1 MATQYYSSSAASEKL
16 EEIDEEQLMWQ
27 SEHAA
32 AHHHHHHHHH
42 HIPEEDED
50 DDSEE
55 DELMIEDASS
65 MSSSPSI
72 PDENINFD
80 LVYALHTFVATVE
93 GQASV
98 VKGDAL
104 ILMEDTNIYWWLVE
118 VLKTREVGYIPA
130 ENIETPYER
139 LARLNKHRNVEITSP
154 SIHDTTPLPLVAQH
168 PLNPTRRVT
177 IGDESMSKIFHYE
190 VESEIDEDEDQE
202 RYEEMDED
210 DLSEENHDQ
219 THTDN
224 DHASETQ
231 QHQEEF
237 HEMIMDPEE
246 QPVETKQEW
255 QEKSWDIEDTQ
266 QPTEIPSTSTTCSTL
281 EQNSE
286 EEQQPQTMELRV
298 FAGNIGQGPLFHT
311 FYISLSTTADELVK
325 TSVQKFGMNINMEP
339 SENTTI
345 EYYLAVQGMDGDEYV
360 LSAQDKPFSIFKTL
374 TDSLT
379 TPMPSF
385 SHIKRISQ
393 QLLSSLQSRNSTSR
407 RPRSSSFSNYEQT
420 NYDEDSVIRFYL
432 HRRIKRAHERE
443 GLLYIKVSLYPDET
457 SIITS
462 TMAGPQPAFTKNPT
476 VPKSSKMSKKRQQQQ
491 QQIRSE
497 IDRIDKII
505 SVRQESLI
513 GAVINL
519 ALEKFHVPDAV
530 ADDYQAGN
538 PEQLQDS
545 RQLGKYK
552 MSVRGHGQETELNP
566 NELMSNV
573 LLQQKSSSPNH
584 SGPITS
590 DLLFVLRKAG
600 SAVKKPYQKER
611 HLGMQKSNQVNPL
624 PPLSISQQQQQQ
636 QQQSDEYTR
645 RPSILDI
652 LMDAAPK
659 MGERRPSVMS
669 SLLEPP
675 PRLTEDN
682 RRPSGLNNINQ
693 ERKSHQQ
700 QYIQQASP
708 SSSSSSSFPTS
719 TKSPNSILGF
729 NRRSSAQ
736 SSSVLSSSSIDEQQL
751 VNSDST
757 LIIDHLEVTPTSSSS
772 IMRPSNT
779 NSTDSRKK
787 ESFKQQFKR
796 FVGWGSSSSASTKK
810 QANIPPPLTTPF
822 STQSD
827 LQSPSE
833 ISFVSAP
840 STPLPPTPGTPR
852 SFLPAN
858 PKSRQG
864 SASHPLEVSTPIMS
878 RRPSEATAL
887 NDPSAAAMA
896 AAAAVTAANKR
907 LSTVSS
913 VSSSTASSVTSEEI
927 AAAAHQGL
935 MMADTNDDD
944 SSDDEDQQERP
955 TSVSNGNSNDA
966 KKKDKG
972 SLEQSVDLSPQQ
984 AMQAEV
990 TTPRNAAVEEPNDIQ
1005 VQYAMWMNSQTN
1017 VNIPEEEASA
1027 APILPAKSPA
1037 SSIITVSSS
1046 AILTK
1051 ALPPV
1056 TPHQPAKSPLRSK
1069 SSNISNATTAT
1080 ANMAPSVVATTPAQ
1094 STCATTATPSI
1105 ASANT
1110 KTEIEEDASSIHQQQ
1125 QQQPPHQPQQKQ
1137 QQQQQLEPLHPMPS
1151 NNGQD
1156 LDDLFLLVAHGV
1168 DFLTIRENTKWEEE
1182 GGYDFHPWN
1191 RPQSSFAVRQ
1201 QEQQQQQRNK
1211 DVPPLPVDY
1220 TSQRNQSQDGSNGS
1234 ISGSSASMNGNH
1246 ETAAD
1251 NTSAALTMAR
1261 SLLLSPA
1268 ASEEQQQQ
1276 QQQKQNKPISPPLT
1290 PLPQQP
1296 LQENPQEEHVQQPQ
1310 QQESP
1315 LSMAKRILGAKVE
1328 IPSPSAQPVAV
1339 PQQHQSVDD
1348 EELQRI
1354 VASHIVF

>member
-1 MATQYYSSSAASEKL
+1 MSAQYYSSSAASEKL
-16 EEIDEEQLMWQ
+16 EEIDEEEQLMWQ

-32 AHHHHHHHHH
+32 AHHHHHRHHHH
-42 HIPEEDED
+42 HIPEEDEED
-50 DDSEE
+50 DQDSEE

-154 SIHDTTPLPLVAQH
+154 SIHDTTPLPLMAQH

-190 VESEIDEDEDQE
+190 VESEIDEDEEQDRFEEEDEDELEEEEHADQE
-202 RYEEMDED
+202 I
-210 DLSEENHDQ
+210 
-219 THTDN
+219 
-224 DHASETQ
+224 

-246 QPVETKQEW
+246 PAETKQEW
-255 QEKSWDIEDTQ
+255 QEKSWDTEDAQ
-266 QPTEIPSTSTTCSTL
+266 QPAEIPSASTTCSTL

-286 EEQQPQTMELRV
+286 EDQPQTMDLRV

-311 FYISLSTTADELVK
+311 FSISLSTTADDLVK
-325 TSVQKFGMNINMEP
+325 TSVQKFGMNSNME
-339 SENTTI
+339 SSQDTTI

-393 QLLSSLQSRNSTSR
+393 QSLSSLQSRNSTSR

-420 NYDEDSVIRFYL
+420 SYDEDSVIRFYL

-457 SIITS
+457 SI
-462 TMAGPQPAFTKNPT
+462 
-476 VPKSSKMSKKRQQQQ
+476 
-491 QQIRSE
+491 QIRSE

-505 SVRQESLI
+505 SVRQESPI

-538 PEQLQDS
+538 YEQLRDS

-552 MSVRGHGQETELNP
+552 MSVRGNGQETELDP
-566 NELMSNV
+566 KELMSNV

-584 SGPITS
+584 TGPITS

-600 SAVKKPYQKER
+600 SVVKKPSQKER
-611 HLGMQKSNQVNPL
+611 HLSTQKSNQVDQL
-624 PPLSISQQQQQQ
+624 PQLSIA
-636 QQQSDEYTR
+636 QQSEEYTR

-682 RRPSGLNNINQ
+682 RRPSGLNSINQ
-693 ERKSHQQ
+693 ERKPHQQ
-700 QYIQQASP
+700 QYTQQTSP

-736 SSSVLSSSSIDEQQL
+736 SSSVISSSSIDEHQL

-757 LIIDHLEVTPTSSSS
+757 LIMDHLEVTPTSSSS
-772 IMRPSNT
+772 IMRPSNS

-796 FVGWGSSSSASTKK
+796 FVGWGSSSSSSSSAKK
-810 QANIPPPLTTPF
+810 QSNIPPPLTTPF
-822 STQSD
+822 FTQSD
-827 LQSPSE
+827 IQSPSD

-852 SFLPAN
+852 SFLPGN
-858 PKSRQG
+858 SKSRQG

-878 RRPSEATAL
+878 RRPSETTTL

-927 AAAAHQGL
+927 AAAANQGL
-935 MMADTNDDD
+935 MMTDTNDDD
-944 SSDDEDQQERP
+944 DDSLDDEEGQQEEP
-955 TSVSNGNSNDA
+955 VSVMNNVETKN
-966 KKKDKG
+966 
-972 SLEQSVDLSPQQ
+972 SLEQPANAPQ
-984 AMQAEV
+984 AMQAEATV
-990 TTPRNAAVEEPNDIQ
+990 VEEPNDIQ
-1005 VQYAMWMNSQTN
+1005 AQYAMWMNSQTN
-1017 VNIPEEEASA
+1017 VHIPEEETNI
-1027 APILPAKSPA
+1027 APIPPAKSPA
-1037 SSIITVSSS
+1037 SSIITAANT

-1056 TPHQPAKSPLRSK
+1056 TPQQPAKSPLRNK

-1080 ANMAPSVVATTPAQ
+1080 TNVATSVVATTPAQ

-1110 KTEIEEDASSIHQQQ
+1110 KTEIDDSMMDSSSVHQQQ
-1125 QQQPPHQPQQKQ
+1125 QQQ

-1168 DFLTIRENTKWEEE
+1168 DFLTSRENTKWEEE

-1201 QEQQQQQRNK
+1201 REQQQRNK
-1211 DVPPLPVDY
+1211 EVPPLPVDY
-1220 TSQRNQSQDGSNGS
+1220 TSLRNQSHDGSNVS
-1234 ISGSSASMNGNH
+1234 VSDLSANNNGNH
-1246 ETAAD
+1246 EGASD
-1251 NTSAALTMAR
+1251 NTSAALAMAR
-1261 SLLLSPA
+1261 SLLLSPT

-1276 QQQKQNKPISPPLT
+1276 QQQQNKPISPPLT

-1310 QQESP
+1310 SQQQQQQQQQQESP

-1328 IPSPSAQPVAV
+1328 IQSPNPQPVSQQPQ

>member
-16 EEIDEEQLMWQ
+16 EEIDEEEQLMWQ

-32 AHHHHHHHHH
+32 THHHHHHHH
-42 HIPEEDED
+42 HIPEEDEE

-154 SIHDTTPLPLVAQH
+154 SIHDITPLPLVAQH

-190 VESEIDEDEDQE
+190 VESEIDEDEEQDHFG
-202 RYEEMDED
+202 EMDED
-210 DLSEENHDQ
+210 DLSEDHHDQ
-219 THTDN
+219 ARADS
-224 DHASETQ
+224 DHSSEI
-231 QHQEEF
+231 QHHPEEF

-246 QPVETKQEW
+246 QQPVETKQEW
-255 QEKSWDIEDTQ
+255 QEKSWDVEETQ
-266 QPTEIPSTSTTCSTL
+266 QPAEIPSTSTTCSTL
-281 EQNSE
+281 EQNNE
-286 EEQQPQTMELRV
+286 EEQQQPQTMALRV

-311 FYISLSTTADELVK
+311 FSISLSTAADELVK
-325 TSVQKFGMNINMEP
+325 TSVQKFGMNNNMEP
-339 SENTTI
+339 SEDTTI

-393 QLLSSLQSRNSTSR
+393 QSLSSLQSRNSTSR

-457 SIITS
+457 SIVTS
-462 TMAGPQPAFTKNPT
+462 TMASPQPAFTKNPT

-491 QQIRSE
+491 IRSE

-505 SVRQESLI
+505 SVRQESPI

-530 ADDYQAGN
+530 ADEYQAGN
-538 PEQLQDS
+538 CEQLRDS

-566 NELMSNV
+566 YELMSNV

-600 SAVKKPYQKER
+600 SAVKKPSQKER
-611 HLGMQKSNQVNPL
+611 HLGTQKLNQVDPL
-624 PPLSISQQQQQQ
+624 PPLFVSQQQQQ
-636 QQQSDEYTR
+636 SEEHVR

-751 VNSDST
+751 INSEST
-757 LIIDHLEVTPTSSSS
+757 LIMDHLEVTPTSSSS
-772 IMRPSNT
+772 IMRPSNS

-796 FVGWGSSSSASTKK
+796 FVGWGSSSSSSTKK
-810 QANIPPPLTTPF
+810 QANVPPPLTTPF

-827 LQSPSE
+827 IPSPSD

-858 PKSRQG
+858 SKSRQG

-878 RRPSEATAL
+878 RRSSETTAL

-913 VSSSTASSVTSEEI
+913 MSSSTASSVTSEEI
-927 AAAAHQGL
+927 AAAANQGI
-935 MMADTNDDD
+935 MVADTNDDD
-944 SSDDEDQQERP
+944 SSDDEDQQAKP
-955 TSVSNGNSNDA
+955 ASAIHSGDDNDVQKNKHSV
-966 KKKDKG
+966 
-972 SLEQSVDLSPQQ
+972 EQSVDLPQPQ
-984 AMQAEV
+984 PQPMQAEV
-990 TTPRNAAVEEPNDIQ
+990 TTPSNVVVEESNDIQ
-1005 VQYAMWMNSQTN
+1005 AQYAMWMNSQTN
-1017 VNIPEEEASA
+1017 VNIPEEEASV
-1027 APILPAKSPA
+1027 APIPPAKSPA
-1037 SSIITVSSS
+1037 SSIITASSS

-1056 TPHQPAKSPLRSK
+1056 TPHQPTKSPLRSK
-1069 SSNISNATTAT
+1069 SSNISNVTTAT
-1080 ANMAPSVVATTPAQ
+1080 TNMAHSVVATTPAQ

-1110 KTEIEEDASSIHQQQ
+1110 KTEIEEDASSIHYHQ
-1125 QQQPPHQPQQKQ
+1125 QPQQK
-1137 QQQQQLEPLHPMPS
+1137 QQQQLEPLHPMPS

-1168 DFLTIRENTKWEEE
+1168 DFLTTRENTKWEEE

-1201 QEQQQQQRNK
+1201 QEQQQQRNK

-1220 TSQRNQSQDGSNGS
+1220 TSQRNQSHDGANGS
-1234 ISGSSASMNGNH
+1234 MSGSSASINGSH

-1251 NTSAALTMAR
+1251 NTSAALAMAR
-1261 SLLLSPA
+1261 SLLLSPT
-1268 ASEEQQQQ
+1268 ASEEQQS
-1276 QQQKQNKPISPPLT
+1276 KPVSPPLT

-1296 LQENPQEEHVQQPQ
+1296 SQENPQEEHVQQPQ
-1310 QQESP
+1310 SHQHQESP